1 MQHAVYCDL
10 EPGGLVRA
18 VETALADKQKLERMA
33 IAAREPVLR
42 YHIPRA
48 LVDHVIECGLA
59 VKKS

>member
-1 MQHAVYCDL
+1 MPHVIYRNP

-42 YHIPRA
+42 YHTPRA
-48 LVDHVIECGLA
+48 RVDHVIECGLA

>member
-1 MQHAVYCDL
+1 MRHVIHCDP

-18 VETALADKQKLERMA
+18 VETAPAYRQKLERMA
-33 IAAREPVLR
+33 IVAREPVLR
-42 YHIPRA
+42 YHTPRA

>member
-1 MQHAVYCDL
+1 MQHAVYCDP

-18 VETALADKQKLERMA
+18 VEMALAHKQKLERMA